1 MSFSR
6 YYNLFRIKY
15 LSGLKLNQMKP
26 LISFLTGMVLVINT
40 MAQDSSVLAHPESVI
55 SDGKFLYVTNIGK
68 ALDPAAKDGD
78 GFISKLSLDGKVLEA
93 KLNTSKLNAPK
104 GTAIIR
110 GMLYVADIDR
120 IIGIEMATGKQ
131 LAEINLNPATGSNF
145 VNDLTKKD
153 DFTLFASCTDV
164 GKVVEVN
171 IRTGNVQIVANVKG
185 ANGITYDK
193 ATNQLYTCS
202 FDFQNMQGGELGVIT
217 WKNSN
222 PGYDKLGDVHGA
234 FDGLALLDDHTLIVS
249 DWGAMDH
256 PAGFVEK
263 VDLKTKQ
270 ATKLD
275 WPVIAGPA
283 DFYLNVGEKKLYIPA
298 LVEGKLVIQQL

>member
-1 MSFSR
+1 MSFYR
-6 YYNLFRIKY
+6 YYIQVRIKY

-26 LISFLTGMVLVINT
+26 LLSFLTGMVLVVNA

-68 ALDPAAKDGD
+68 ALDPTAKDGD
-78 GFISKLSLDGKVLEA
+78 GFISKLSLDGKVIEPI
-93 KLNTSKLNAPK
+93 LNKTRLNAPK

-120 IIGIEMATGKQ
+120 IVGFEMATGKQ
-131 LAEINLNPATGSNF
+131 LVNINLSPATGSSF
-145 VNDLTKKD
+145 INDLTTRD

-164 GKVVEVN
+164 GKIAEVN
-171 IRTGNVQIVANVKG
+171 VRTGNVNIVADVKG

-193 ATNQLYTCS
+193 ATHRLYTCS
-202 FDFQNMQGGELGVIT
+202 FDFQNMKGGELGVIS
-217 WKNSN
+217 WKGGA
-222 PGYDKLGDVHGA
+222 PVYEKIGDVHGA
-234 FDGLALLDDHTLIVS
+234 FDGLALLDDHTLLVS

-263 VDLKTKQ
+263 VDLNTNK

-275 WPVIAGPA
+275 WPVINGPA
-283 DFYLNVGEKKLYIPA
+283 DFFLNAGEKKIYIPEM
-298 LVEGKLVIQQL
+298 VEGKLVIQQL

>member
-1 MSFSR
+1 
-6 YYNLFRIKY
+6 
-15 LSGLKLNQMKP
+15 MKRV
-26 LISFLTGMVLVINT
+26 ISILTGMVLVINT
-40 MAQDSSVLAHPESVI
+40 MAQDSTALAHPESVI

-68 ALDPAAKDGD
+68 NLDPAGKDGD
-78 GFISKLSLDGKVLEA
+78 GYISKLSLDGKVVQRTFNL
-93 KLNTSKLNAPK
+93 TKLNAPK

-120 IIGIEMATGKQ
+120 VVGFELATGKQ
-131 LAEINLNPATGSNF
+131 FTEINLSPVTGSNF
-145 VNDLTKKD
+145 VNDLTTMD
-153 DFTLFASCTDV
+153 DFTLYASCTDV
-164 GKVVEVN
+164 GKIAEVN
-171 IRTGNVQIVANVKG
+171 IRTGNVRIIADVKG

-193 ATNQLYTCS
+193 ATNRLYTCS

-217 WKNSN
+217 WKNHI
-222 PGYDKLGDVHGA
+222 PGYEKLGDVHGA

-263 VDLKTKQ
+263 FDLKTNK

-275 WPVIAGPA
+275 WPLIGGPA
-283 DFYLNVGEKKLYIPA
+283 DFYLNAGEKKLYIPA
-298 LVEGKLVIQQL
+298 LVEEKLVIQQL

>member
-6 YYNLFRIKY
+6 YYNQFRIKY
-15 LSGLKLNQMKP
+15 LRGIKLNQMKP
-26 LISFLTGMVLVINT
+26 LISFLTGMVLVINA

-78 GFISKLSLDGKVLEA
+78 GFISKLSLDGKVIEA

-110 GMLYVADIDR
+110 GMLYVADVDR
-120 IIGIEMATGKQ
+120 VIGIEMATGKQ
-131 LAEINLNPATGSNF
+131 LVEINLSPVTGSGF
-145 VNDLTKKD
+145 VNDLTVRD

-164 GKVVEVN
+164 GKIAEVN
-171 IRTGNVQIVANVKG
+171 VRTGNVRIVTDVKG

-193 ATNQLYTCS
+193 ATGRLYTCS
-202 FDFQNMQGGELGVIT
+202 FDFQNMKGGELGVIS
-217 WKNSN
+217 WKNGV
-222 PGYDKLGDVHGA
+222 PGYEKIGDVHGA

-275 WPVIAGPA
+275 WPVINGPA
-283 DFYLNVGEKKLYIPA
+283 DFYLNAGEKKIYIPA
-298 LVEGKLVIQQL
+298 LVEGKVVIQQL

>member
-1 MSFSR
+1 
-6 YYNLFRIKY
+6 
-15 LSGLKLNQMKP
+15 MKP
-26 LISFLTGMVLVINT
+26 LITFLTGMVLVINT
-40 MAQDSSVLAHPESVI
+40 MAQDSTALSHPESVI

-68 ALDPAAKDGD
+68 ALDPGAKDGD
-78 GFISKLSLDGKVLEA
+78 GYISKLSLDGKVIERT
-93 KLNTSKLNAPK
+93 LNTTKLNAPK

-120 IIGIEMATGKQ
+120 VVGFEMATGKQ
-131 LAEINLNPATGSNF
+131 LVEINLSPVTGSNF
-145 VNDLTKKD
+145 VNDLTTRD

-164 GKVVEVN
+164 GKIAEVN
-171 IRTGNVQIVANVKG
+171 IRTGYVRVIADVKG

-193 ATNQLYTCS
+193 ATSRLYTCS

-217 WKNSN
+217 WKNKL
-222 PGYDKLGDVHGA
+222 PVYEKLGDVHGA
-234 FDGLALLDDHTLIVS
+234 FDGLALLDDHTLVVS

-263 VDLKTKQ
+263 VDLKTNKV
-270 ATKLD
+270 TKLD
-275 WPVIAGPA
+275 WPLISGPA
-283 DFYLNVGEKKLYIPA
+283 DFYLNASEKKIFIPA

>member
-6 YYNLFRIKY
+6 YYNQSRIKY

-26 LISFLTGMVLVINT
+26 LISFLTGMVLVINA

-68 ALDPAAKDGD
+68 ALDPGAKDGD

-110 GMLYVADIDR
+110 GMLYVADVDR

-131 LAEINLNPATGSNF
+131 LAEINLNPATGSGF
-145 VNDLTKKD
+145 VNDLTTKD

-164 GKVVEVN
+164 GKIAEVN

-193 ATNQLYTCS
+193 ANNRLYTCS
-202 FDFQNMQGGELGVIT
+202 FDFQNMKGGELGVIT
-217 WKNSN
+217 WKNFV
-222 PGYDKLGDVHGA
+222 PGYEKIGDVHGA

-275 WPVIAGPA
+275 WPVINGPA

>member
-1 MSFSR
+1 MSFYR
-6 YYNLFRIKY
+6 YYKQVRIRY
-15 LSGLKLNQMKP
+15 LSGIKLNQMKP

-40 MAQDSSVLAHPESVI
+40 MAQDSSALAHPESVI

-68 ALDPAAKDGD
+68 ALDPGAKDGD
-78 GFISKLSLDGKVLEA
+78 GFISKLSLDGKMIEP
-93 KLNTSKLNAPK
+93 KLNATKLNAPK

-120 IIGIEMATGKQ
+120 VIGIEMATGKQ
-131 LAEINLNPATGSNF
+131 LVEINLAPVTGSNF
-145 VNDLTKKD
+145 VNDLTTKD

-164 GKVVEVN
+164 GKIAEVN
-171 IRTGNVQIVANVKG
+171 VRTGDVRIIADVKG

-193 ATNQLYTCS
+193 ATSRLYTCS
-202 FDFQNMQGGELGVIT
+202 FDFQNMKGGELGVIT
-217 WKNSN
+217 WKNQV
-222 PGYDKLGDVHGA
+222 PGYEKLGDVHGA

-275 WPVIAGPA
+275 WPVISGPA
-283 DFYLNVGEKKLYIPA
+283 DFYLNASEKKIFIPA

>member
-1 MSFSR
+1 
-6 YYNLFRIKY
+6 
-15 LSGLKLNQMKP
+15 MKRV
-26 LISFLTGMVLVINT
+26 ISFLTGMVLVINT
-40 MAQDSSVLAHPESVI
+40 MAQDSTVLAHPESVI

-68 ALDPAAKDGD
+68 ALEPQAKDGD
-78 GFISKLSLDGKVLEA
+78 GFISKLSLDGKVIDPA
-93 KLNTSKLNAPK
+93 FVTKLNAPK

-120 IIGIEMATGKQ
+120 VIGFELATGRK
-131 LAEINLNPATGSNF
+131 LAEINLIAAGTQF
-145 VNDLTKKD
+145 VNDLTVKD
-153 DFTLFASCTDV
+153 DFSLFASCTDV
-164 GKVVEVN
+164 GKIVEVN
-171 IRTGNVQIVANVKG
+171 IRTGQVQMIANVKG

-193 ATNQLYTCS
+193 ATNSLYTCS

-217 WKNSN
+217 WKDYN
-222 PGYDKLGDVHGA
+222 PSYAKLGDLRGA
-234 FDGLALLDDHTLIVS
+234 FDGLALLDDHTLVVS

-275 WPVIAGPA
+275 WPVINGPA
-283 DFYLNVGEKKLYIPA
+283 DFYLNASERKMYIPA
-298 LVEGKLVIQQL
+298 LVEGKIIVQQL